1 MVIFMLWIYRKLI
14 VMDVELKRRG
24 NYINEL
30 FIAVLAL
37 FLLCLSACSNSPEQ
51 LVREFSKYK
60 ELEGLDVLLQT
71 TPQPVAN
78 SLLAFYET
86 IDHKFGVVEF
96 DGDNNLKSEKRIEN
110 ITISTR

>member
-1 MVIFMLWIYRKLI
+1 M
-14 VMDVELKRRG
+14 
-24 NYINEL
+24 NEL

-71 TPQPVAN
+71 
-78 SLLAFYET
+78 LY
-86 IDHKFGVVEF
+86 
-96 DGDNNLKSEKRIEN
+96 
-110 ITISTR
+110 